1 MSEQCSLKLVE
12 YLTMH
17 GNKRVAKL
25 AMASGHAMLIDT
37 LRLTFILFYFIYA
50 WPQTA
55 VCR

>member
-50 WPQTA
+50 
-55 VCR
+55 